1 MKESPN
7 PAHWAHL
14 EETGILWGMRAML
27 LIYRVFGRWAFRLVL
42 HPVVSYYFLMGRAGR
57 DASRDYLRRLGE
69 FYPELGLR
77 GGWWDSYRH
86 FIAFGE
92 NLLEKI
98 VVWLGKLDPQRIQFH
113 NRHLLLDLLEQRKGA
128 MLLGAHIGN
137 LELCRALADLRGYI
151 HLNILVHT
159 KHAEKFNRLLGS
171 VERRGAN
178 IELIQVTDLNPAV
191 AIRLQ
196 DKLQNGEFLVMV
208 GDRTPVSG
216 GRMVPA
222 QFLGA
227 EADFPQG
234 PYLLASLLQCP
245 VYTLLSY
252 PLEGQYHIYLEP
264 FAESIQVPHR
274 QPQRAAMLKELA
286 ERFAAHLERHCRR
299 APLQWFNFFPFWD
312 RQAGGGEAP

>member
-1 MKESPN
+1 MKALN
-7 PAHWAHL
+7 RTHWANL

-27 LIYRVFGRWAFRLVL
+27 LIYRLFGRSAFRLVL
-42 HPVVSYYFLMGRAGR
+42 HPVVSYYFLMSRAGR
-57 DASRDYLRRLGE
+57 DASRDYLRRVGE
-69 FYPELGLR
+69 AFPELGLR
-77 GGWWDSYRH
+77 GNWWDSYRH

-113 NRHLLLDLLEQRKGA
+113 NRHLLVDLLEQRKGA
-128 MLLGAHIGN
+128 MLLAAHIGN

-216 GRMVPA
+216 GRTVSA

-252 PLEGQYHIYLEP
+252 PLEGQYHIHLEP

-274 QPQRAAMLKELA
+274 QPQRAAMLQELA
-286 ERFAAHLERHCRR
+286 QRFASHLEYHCRR

-312 RQAGGGEAP
+312 RHAAGGEAP